1 MVRPTRSPRCWC
13 MAPIRPLRMPAV
25 PRLSRLPWQ
34 AITLQS
40 SQRCNAMALDSELDV
55 TEGDTVEVVFSA
67 LKPQLAPPPVT
78 VMWRLE
84 EWLNRARCR
93 KNPRAPGRAGATVGG
108 SVILGGAAMSR
119 FRCCQTVL
127 AAALWGAVAAASEAE
142 PRAASPVD
150 GTLTAI
156 VGATVVHPELEG
168 AAASS
173 SHSTVIIAGKRINAV
188 GPATTTKMPR
198 GARVIDGHGKWV
210 IPGLIDSHVHFFQS
224 GNLRSEEHTSELQS
238 RLHLVCRLLLE
249 KKNKKLVAQRA
260 SNIRAHALHGRSV

>member
-1 MVRPTRSPRCWC
+1 
-13 MAPIRPLRMPAV
+13 MPAV

-84 EWLNRARCR
+84 DWLNRARCR

-127 AAALWGAVAAASEAE
+127 AAALWGAGAAASEAE
-142 PRAASPVD
+142 QRAAGPVD
-150 GTLTAI
+150 DHITAFI
-156 VGATVVHPELEG
+156 GESVVHP
-168 AAASS
+168 
-173 SHSTVIIAGKRINAV
+173 T
-188 GPATTTKMPR
+188 
-198 GARVIDGHGKWV
+198 
-210 IPGLIDSHVHFFQS
+210 
-224 GNLRSEEHTSELQS
+224 
-238 RLHLVCRLLLE
+238 LH
-249 KKNKKLVAQRA
+249 A
-260 SNIRAHALHGRSV
+260 